1 MTSAAGDGAEG
12 SPGVLGVDPAVD
24 SQLESVWRRSSI
36 DAKLNRL
43 AEALH
48 MFRVEAPRLARWGW
62 HLAGVLAG
70 GGRLLVAGNGGSAA
84 EAQHLSAELVGR
96 LHDDRPAYSAIA
108 LHAETS
114 SLTAIG
120 NDYGFDRVFARQ
132 VQAHGRRG
140 DVLILMST
148 SGRSGNLIA
157 AAEAARELGITT
169 WAMTGPLPNPLAMC
183 CDDALAVPADPQT
196 VQELHLVGV
205 HVLCEQIEVALPATT
220 AGAAE
225 RRAGVGARR

>member
-1 MTSAAGDGAEG
+1 
-12 SPGVLGVDPAVD
+12 VLGVDPAVD
-24 SQLESVWRRSSI
+24 NQLESVWRRSSI
-36 DAKLNRL
+36 DAKLSRL

-48 MFRVEAPRLARWGW
+48 MFRVEAPRLARWGR
-62 HLAGVLAG
+62 HLGGVLTG

-96 LHDDRPAYSAIA
+96 LRDDRPAYSAIA

-148 SGRSGNLIA
+148 SGRSSNLIA

-183 CDDALAVPADPQT
+183 CDDVLAVPADPQT